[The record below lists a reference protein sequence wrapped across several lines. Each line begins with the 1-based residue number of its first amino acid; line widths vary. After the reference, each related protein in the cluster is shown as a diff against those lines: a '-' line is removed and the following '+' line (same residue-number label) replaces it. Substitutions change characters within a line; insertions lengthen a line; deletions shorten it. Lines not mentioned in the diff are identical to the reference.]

1 MGLTRLTMAVSN
13 VSNPSRFR
21 EVHFLIDSGAV
32 YSLVPREVLSQLGI
46 VPQRVHFFS
55 MVDGT
60 EIQREVGHAMFT
72 FEGRAAPSP
81 VIFGEPGDQ
90 PLLGATTLEAMEPGS
105 RSVSTR
111 VEANGLA
118 AVKTNPALD

>member
-90 PLLGATTLEAMEPGS
+90 PLLGATTLEAMSLVLDPFQRELRPM
-105 RSVSTR
+105 
-111 VEANGLA
+111 
-118 AVKTNPALD
+118 ALRL